1 MKMLEDLAVRDW
13 AVLVAAA
20 AGSVGEGEGPEWSE
34 RVSARA
40 LELARTAA
48 YLAQAGPY
56 IGRQRFVGRVVRVED
71 PATSLAEDRAGE
83 VLEGL
88 ARVVIKASVGRHP
101 DQLWVDRRSEAGQRL
116 IAAAKALQGREVA
129 FVRESQ
135 VRRQGEGLVMD
146 GDKVR
151 TFPYLI
157 EIAPAEKDRAA
168 AGAPAAEASAP
179 AAVDGPATAGAPGKP
194 ARPLVPASPKELLV
208 AARELYGVGREEVA
222 ALATELC
229 GPPAAAGRTAEEIAA
244 IWAELVRRQG
254 RSKAA

>member
-101 DQLWVDRRSEAGQRL
+101 DQLWVDRRSEAGRRL

-157 EIAPAEKDRAA
+157 EIAPAEEDRAA
-168 AGAPAAEASAP
+168 SGAPQAEASA
-179 AAVDGPATAGAPGKP
+179 AAAGAPGKP
-194 ARPLVPASPKELLV
+194 ASAPVPASPKELLV